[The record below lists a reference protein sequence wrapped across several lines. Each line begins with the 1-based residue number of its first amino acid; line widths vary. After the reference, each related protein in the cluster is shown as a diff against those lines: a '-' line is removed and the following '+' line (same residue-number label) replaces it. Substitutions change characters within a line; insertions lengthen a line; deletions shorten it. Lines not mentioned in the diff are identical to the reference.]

1 MKINKPVKTAML
13 LIAFAVCLNAAVNH
27 LDVVGNVIARFFGL
41 IAPVL
46 AGFLL
51 AFLLSIPV
59 NALEKRLIRPHGKRV
74 LRLQKAL
81 QRPVSII
88 LSVVLIVGGVGFI
101 SYTVLPNL
109 FASIHTLFTKL
120 PYLLDDL
127 KAALAPHREQIP
139 EIVAW
144 VEGVS
149 IDWSGVETA
158 VETFFKDDSVRFS
171 QMVDTI
177 IASAFSVFGKIFSM
191 FFALI
196 IAFTALSQK
205 ERLARQAGTVLSAF
219 VQPARAE
226 SISAYVRKV
235 YRICSNFISGQVL
248 EAFILGAMVAV
259 GMLIFRF
266 PHVLA
271 ISSLVMLLAFIPIVG
286 AWVSGAVGAVMIL
299 ATAGIG
305 KALGFIL
312 MIVILQQIEG
322 NIVYPRVM
330 GKRVG
335 LPSLWVLVAITL
347 GSGALGAIGMLVT
360 VPVFAVVYQLFK
372 EAVEKRK
379 KKRMAVPAE
388 T

>member
-1 MKINKPVKTAML
+1 M
-13 LIAFAVCLNAAVNH
+13 
-27 LDVVGNVIARFFGL
+27 
-41 IAPVL
+41 
-46 AGFLL
+46 
-51 AFLLSIPV
+51 
-59 NALEKRLIRPHGKRV
+59 
-74 LRLQKAL
+74 
-81 QRPVSII
+81 
-88 LSVVLIVGGVGFI
+88 
-101 SYTVLPNL
+101 
-109 FASIHTLFTKL
+109 
-120 PYLLDDL
+120 
-127 KAALAPHREQIP
+127 
-139 EIVAW
+139 
-144 VEGVS
+144 
-149 IDWSGVETA
+149 
-158 VETFFKDDSVRFS
+158 
-171 QMVDTI
+171 
-177 IASAFSVFGKIFSM
+177 FGKIFST

-196 IAFTALSQK
+196 IAFTTLSQK

-219 VQPARAE
+219 VQPARAK

-379 KKRMAVPAE
+379 QKRMAVPAAV
-388 T
+388 

>member
-1 MKINKPVKTAML
+1 M
-13 LIAFAVCLNAAVNH
+13 
-27 LDVVGNVIARFFGL
+27 
-41 IAPVL
+41 
-46 AGFLL
+46 
-51 AFLLSIPV
+51 
-59 NALEKRLIRPHGKRV
+59 
-74 LRLQKAL
+74 
-81 QRPVSII
+81 
-88 LSVVLIVGGVGFI
+88 
-101 SYTVLPNL
+101 LPNL

-248 EAFILGAMVAV
+248 A
-259 GMLIFRF
+259 MLIFRF

-347 GSGALGAIGMLVT
+347 GSGALDAIGMLVT